1 VNYPELDVDDL
12 AEDLVGHLE
21 HLDLLGQQRRV
32 RRLLQLQGQH
42 STAARNNLERNSEK
56 IEENFRKSRE
66 RVRSDLLQVT
76 LEEVED
82 PLVGLGQLHERPRAG
97 APQLREQL
105 RVPSCSCRQ
114 TNKQQAGV

>member
-1 VNYPELDVDDL
+1 M
-12 AEDLVGHLE
+12 
-21 HLDLLGQQRRV
+21 
-32 RRLLQLQGQH
+32 
-42 STAARNNLERNSEK
+42 
-56 IEENFRKSRE
+56 
-66 RVRSDLLQVT
+66 RSDLLQVT

-114 TNKQQAGV
+114 TNKQTAGGRLVCGHEHEHEEEETKERGSMQSGLTLDDSPFAMATACGFAFLGLASWSWSRSRGGE